1 MNPISWSLQESKSN
15 LKTNPALEFNR
26 GSRFPGFQSGFEWPS
41 SVMNLNLYT
50 HIIIYRYMCVCMYV
64 CIYIYYYY
72 YYIQPTTKK
81 KQLCL
86 WYRFQPVWGTARRR
100 WWLPRNGLVSPSHL
114 SSLRQTQ
121 WYFTNMIQDGNLQ
134 SPFAV
139 NILRF
144 VPRRVVPV
152 FEDAPNHPRDPCNW
166 LESFDYS

>member
-41 SVMNLNLYT
+41 SVMNLNLYI
-50 HIIIYRYMCVCMYV
+50 HIIIYRYVCV
-64 CIYIYYYY
+64 CIYIYYY

-100 WWLPRNGLVSPSHL
+100 WWLPRNGLVSPSHC
-114 SSLRQTQ
+114 
-121 WYFTNMIQDGNLQ
+121 TNWSHGKCWLLMWHEGIEPTTLGIWDMIQSMDINRIYRYIYIYIYKQRLAPRMACPKTRNL
-134 SPFAV
+134 
-139 NILRF
+139 R
-144 VPRRVVPV
+144 
-152 FEDAPNHPRDPCNW
+152 
-166 LESFDYS
+166 